1 MMFGCARRCGGDA
14 HSVFRM
20 AAFLLMMTNVSRLD
34 LHDEATPSFPGR
46 QTGRRRVDLAGI
58 PKARIRAAVRRPIP
72 FCASGTQ
79 RECKLEGAVQTGVR
93 GGGGPRGPVT
103 P

>member
-46 QTGRRRVDLAGI
+46 QTGRRRVDLAGS
-58 PKARIRAAVRRPIP
+58 PKARIRAAVRSCEWAAKR
-72 FCASGTQ
+72 
-79 RECKLEGAVQTGVR
+79 AVCRMQFDQLRRRTA
-93 GGGGPRGPVT
+93 
-103 P
+103 